1 MRSVFTL
8 AVAMSVAGCCC
19 PGAEFTDAEPWKLAV
34 QRETA
39 NPQIYALEP
48 GTANVFE
55 VELSYPRGWTQR
67 DEDAAAERAAQR
79 EVQRLQA
86 LLAAHGVDAGAS
98 VPAPAVEVRPLER
111 SLVVRFVLVH
121 PSASLERDSYQGA
134 DCIPCAREAAANHA
148 VLLRSSGFAPIDLQ
162 TVTREQLIAGVELH
176 GHFSFG
182 SASEENTSS
191 LAAPPEGRA
200 TLRLVESCKAKV
212 LRVEKKL
219 NVGNGSGVIAVPRYE
234 EHAWYELRDT
244 PCAGDGVTS
253 RRDVGPQFNAGQGV
267 APSQRRVWELQQQ
280 LDRLGV
286 AH

>member
-55 VELSYPRGWTQR
+55 VELSYPRGWTQQ
-67 DEDAAAERAAQR
+67 DEAGAAERVAQR

-86 LLAAHGVDAGAS
+86 LLVANGGDPGEK
-98 VPAPAVEVRPLER
+98 VEVSPLPKRTMEL
-111 SLVVRFVLVH
+111 SSAVRFVVLH
-121 PSASLERDSYQGA
+121 PSASLERDNYDGA
-134 DCIPCAREAAANHA
+134 DCGPCLRDAMAKHA
-148 VLLRSSGFAPIDLQ
+148 LLLRNSGFAPLDLQ
-162 TVTREQLIAGVELH
+162 TVTHEQLVAGVELH
-176 GHFSFG
+176 GHFSVG
-182 SASEENTSS
+182 SPADTAL
-191 LAAPPEGRA
+191 LALDAPPEGRA